1 MKQTDIA
8 SETWLEL
15 SQAAE
20 YLGVHF
26 TTLRR
31 WADSGEVAFMR
42 TPGGRRRFS
51 LKALDAFLLRQSQG
65 SAQTTALAKADST
78 IVDEEPTGP
87 MGVRALD
94 HARQSAR
101 EMKTHGSWMARLN
114 EEQRTVLR
122 GTGRTLMALLLQ
134 YNGRTEGGDVF
145 LEEGKRIARLYSL
158 ICSQVGLNL
167 QETVGVFLHFRR
179 AVLDSVLETRM
190 LERSED
196 QEEGSR
202 LYNRTT
208 DFMDGMLLDL
218 IGSYPSAP
226 TLPNTPHR
234 KEP

>member
-31 WADSGEVAFMR
+31 WADNGEVAFMR

-51 LKALDAFLLRQSQG
+51 LKALDAFLLRQSQAT
-65 SAQTTALAKADST
+65 SKATTLAKTESSPVVEDPS
-78 IVDEEPTGP
+78 GP
-87 MGVRALD
+87 MGIRALD

-101 EMKTHGSWMARLN
+101 EMKTHGGWMTRLD

-122 GTGRTLMALLLQ
+122 GTGRRLMALLLQ

-145 LEEGKRIARLYSL
+145 LEEGRRIARLYSL

-179 AVLDSVLETRM
+179 SVLESVLETRM

-208 DFMDGMLLDL
+208 DFLDGMLLDL
-218 IGSYPSAP
+218 IGSYPSAQP
-226 TLPNTPHR
+226 LPNTPHR

>member
-1 MKQTDIA
+1 MKKTDIA

-31 WADSGEVAFMR
+31 WADAGDVAFIR

-65 SAQTTALAKADST
+65 GTASASLANVEAMAA
-78 IVDEEPTGP
+78 VEEPGGP
-87 MGVRALD
+87 MGSRAMN

-101 EMKTHGSWMARLN
+101 ELKTTDGWMTRLN
-114 EEQRTVLR
+114 DEQRTVLR
-122 GTGRTLMALLLQ
+122 GTGRKLMALLLQ
-134 YNGRTEGGDVF
+134 YNSRTEGGEVF
-145 LEEGKRIARLYSL
+145 LDEGKRIARMYSL

-167 QETVGVFLHFRR
+167 TETVRVFLQFRR
-179 AVLDSVLETRM
+179 SVLEAVLETSS
-190 LERSED
+190 LERSD
-196 QEEGSR
+196 DLEEGSR

-208 DFMDGMLLDL
+208 DFLDGMLLDL
-218 IGSYPSAP
+218 VSSYPPSH
-226 TLPNTPHR
+226 TLSHSPHR